1 MDRSTRIH
9 EAILVPAIALASLLT
24 GTFAMAYEQPEY
36 RVDRQAEEYEIRV
49 YEPYLVAEVD
59 VEGEFD
65 DAGNK
70 AFRLLADYIFGANR
84 AQEKMSMT
92 APVESRPTDDD
103 EDKGERMNMTAPV
116 SSAPKDANTYT
127 YAFVMESK
135 YTKETLPQPVN
146 PVIRIRELPAR
157 TMAVRRFS
165 GFWSESNYDRNE
177 KALLE
182 AVAAD
187 GLRTVGQPVFARYN
201 APFVP
206 WFLRRNE
213 VMVEIERE

>member
-1 MDRSTRIH
+1 MKRI
-9 EAILVPAIALASLLT
+9 LFLFFSSFPLLT
-24 GTFAMAYEQPEY
+24 GSIAMAYEQPEY
-36 RVDRQAEEYEIRV
+36 RVVRQAEEYEIRV

-59 VEGEFD
+59 VAGDFD
-65 DAGNK
+65 DAGNQ

-92 APVESRPTDDD
+92 APVESRPSDRGGDQGAD
-103 EDKGERMNMTAPV
+103 EGERMNMTAPV
-116 SSAPKDANTYT
+116 SSASKDANTYT
-127 YAFVMESK
+127 YAFVMERK
-135 YTKETLPQPVN
+135 YTKETLPEPVN
-146 PVIRIRELPAR
+146 PAIRIRELPAR

-187 GLRTVGQPVFARYN
+187 GLRAVGEPVFARYN
-201 APFVP
+201 APFMP

-213 VMVEIERE
+213 VMVEIEGE